1 MLVRAARKSCAWL
14 KKGIIPRTRIRVM
27 ASGAAAEQHPLPVI
41 VNLSDSDDAPMVT
54 IVKPETENDVH
65 FAPDPLLNRPRP
77 RIKRERSSDDLVFPD
92 TDRAKEHLTS
102 LNPLCVPR
110 IRSSFGR
117 TIRFG
122 CKHHDKGCTLN
133 VNAARCNEGVRV
145 PLNAPAYTTGSC
157 GRVCCGVC
165 LEIIPNVVQA
175 LSCVKGHIYCDGC
188 FSSLVEFQ
196 VCGAGRAA
204 FLKSQHIISCTCPES
219 GNVCGA
225 IFDIRQN
232 SQRLQPVVWKR
243 YLDAVT
249 ETAVVAEQQKFEQL
263 KTMYKAATGPPSAL
277 QELLAHV
284 GTMVLPSCSQ
294 CQKVLPDFDG
304 CLALQCGRTVN
315 AVGLG
320 CGANLCAL
328 CQRQFQDERAVHEH
342 LRNECVWNPRAGD
355 MFPRNDTKLI
365 QYMAARERIWCHC
378 ILKCKVDEVM
388 DAFTEIHK
396 SWPELDMTPQWCDLR
411 LAWSC
416 LGSEMSLDPLQ
427 FSEQLPKYMRCAA
440 HCVHMGFAE
449 EPSRRAAVLHKG
461 DVTQACITLL
471 AETP

>member
-14 KKGIIPRTRIRVM
+14 KKGIVPRTRIRVM

-204 FLKSQHIISCTCPES
+204 FLKSHVS
-219 GNVCGA
+219 
-225 IFDIRQN
+225 
-232 SQRLQPVVWKR
+232 RLP
-243 YLDAVT
+243 
-249 ETAVVAEQQKFEQL
+249 
-263 KTMYKAATGPPSAL
+263 
-277 QELLAHV
+277 
-284 GTMVLPSCSQ
+284 
-294 CQKVLPDFDG
+294 
-304 CLALQCGRTVN
+304 
-315 AVGLG
+315 
-320 CGANLCAL
+320 
-328 CQRQFQDERAVHEH
+328 
-342 LRNECVWNPRAGD
+342 
-355 MFPRNDTKLI
+355 
-365 QYMAARERIWCHC
+365 
-378 ILKCKVDEVM
+378 
-388 DAFTEIHK
+388 
-396 SWPELDMTPQWCDLR
+396 
-411 LAWSC
+411 
-416 LGSEMSLDPLQ
+416 
-427 FSEQLPKYMRCAA
+427 
-440 HCVHMGFAE
+440 
-449 EPSRRAAVLHKG
+449 
-461 DVTQACITLL
+461 
-471 AETP
+471 